1 MTLRVLHG
9 GALTTVQDQGRHGW
23 RHVGVA
29 RAGALDPAQALLA
42 NQMVGNAGDAAVL
55 ELTVFGPTLAFDTPV
70 RVALFGAR
78 TDAVHEGAG
87 GHRRAVPHGRPVT
100 LGPGTLRLGSVR
112 DGLRAWC
119 AVSGGIEVPLR
130 LGSRSTDLRGG
141 FGGHEGRAL
150 RVGDVLALGASAVA
164 MPASPVEAPA
174 WWVALDH
181 GIPADAP
188 IRFVPNDATAIAL
201 AAQGWRV
208 DPRSD
213 RQGVRLQGAALP
225 VPHGERVSA
234 PVAPGT
240 LQLPPDGQPIVLLA
254 DAQTVGGYPV
264 LGHVIGH
271 DLPRLARLGPHARL
285 RFVACDRAES
295 WRLAREARAQHA
307 RLTLAIDRRL
317 RDWNRP

>member
-29 RAGALDPAQALLA
+29 RAGALDAAQARLA

-55 ELTVFGPTLAFDTPV
+55 EITVFGPTLAFDAPL
-70 RVALFGAR
+70 RVALCGAR
-78 TDAVHEGAG
+78 MDAVHEGED

-100 LGPGTLRLGSVR
+100 LAPGTLRLGSVR
-112 DGLRAWC
+112 AGLRAWC
-119 AVSGGIEVPLR
+119 AFAGGIDVPVR

-141 FGGHEGRAL
+141 FGGVEGRAL
-150 RVGDVLALGASAVA
+150 RVGDVLTLHPYSVTAPS
-164 MPASPVEAPA
+164 SPVEAPA

-188 IRFVPNDATAIAL
+188 IRYVPHDHTATAL

-225 VPHGERVSA
+225 VPPGERVSA

-254 DAQTVGGYPV
+254 DAQTVGGYAA
-264 LGHVIGH
+264 LGHVIAA
-271 DLPRLARLGPHARL
+271 DLPRLAQVRPGEPLRFIAVDAAASRTAWQRRQAEVARL
-285 RFVACDRAES
+285 QWAI
-295 WRLAREARAQHA
+295 ARATGVPP
-307 RLTLAIDRRL
+307 R
-317 RDWNRP
+317 